1 MKVTFNFK
9 VPALN
14 LAGYKKVLD
23 DHMKDVITRAAI
35 DWLEAVALKIPL
47 WSGAS
52 RATFLKLAQEAGYNL
67 NMSPQRWGHSRVG
80 QGLSES
86 TGHVITQADRGV
98 YTFIYGTTLP
108 WLVWNESHDANTDPD
123 PTKWPGTELLQPGP
137 YGFQEIG
144 VASFKKFAESVR
156 LPNVSPFIT
165 SR

>member
-14 LAGYKKVLD
+14 LAGYKKALD
-23 DHMKDVITRAAI
+23 DHMKEVVTQAAV

-67 NMSPQRWGHSRVG
+67 NMSGQRWAHSRVG
-80 QGLSES
+80 QGVSES

-98 YTFIYGTTLP
+98 TRSFMVRRCLGSSGMNPMMPTLTP
-108 WLVWNESHDANTDPD
+108 IQQSG
-123 PTKWPGTELLQPGP
+123 PGLSCFSRGLM
-137 YGFQEIG
+137 
-144 VASFKKFAESVR
+144 ASKR
-156 LPNVSPFIT
+156 LE
-165 SR
+165 